1 MCNAWNHP
9 SWCRCGFGG
18 EGHLGGGRQ
27 PAHSSLFDY
36 GKTQRWSTDE
46 FCISRT
52 CPKCTKNPVWF
63 IRHNGGS
70 FWVEN
75 LGSPWTKHPCFNTT
89 EQGEDPFQLLLFDPP
104 AENPLLAIVV
114 QATLDP
120 SNMHLYMEIQFE
132 TGEMASVEC
141 CVTSPVV
148 NLEGT
153 LIFVYRKSHQIRLA
167 PLGTLRATR
176 LQFAT
181 PESTPKVR
189 QVPRSPPIETSD
201 QDKPSEVEVP
211 TTPPRNRLSWTEEQ
225 LAAYERR
232 IAEAAK
238 KATTSIVDVSQANKT
253 AKSLALQAIHKL
265 PRILRNLMLHRF
277 EAAKWRQVTR

>member
-1 MCNAWNHP
+1 
-9 SWCRCGFGG
+9 
-18 EGHLGGGRQ
+18 L
-27 PAHSSLFDY
+27 LF
-36 GKTQRWSTDE
+36 
-46 FCISRT
+46 
-52 CPKCTKNPVWF
+52 
-63 IRHNGGS
+63 
-70 FWVEN
+70 
-75 LGSPWTKHPCFNTT
+75 
-89 EQGEDPFQLLLFDPP
+89 FDPP
-104 AENPLLAIVV
+104 AENPSLAIVV

-141 CVTSPVV
+141 DVTGPVG

-153 LIFVYRKSHQIRLA
+153 LIFVYRKSRQVRFA

-181 PESTPKVR
+181 SESTPEAR
-189 QVPRSPPIETSD
+189 QAPKPPPIEISD
-201 QDKPSEVEVP
+201 QDKPLEDEVP

-238 KATTSIVDVSQANKT
+238 QVTASIVDVSRANKE

-265 PRILRNLMLHRF
+265 PRTLRNLIIHRF
-277 EAAKWRQVTR
+277 ETAKWRQVTKG